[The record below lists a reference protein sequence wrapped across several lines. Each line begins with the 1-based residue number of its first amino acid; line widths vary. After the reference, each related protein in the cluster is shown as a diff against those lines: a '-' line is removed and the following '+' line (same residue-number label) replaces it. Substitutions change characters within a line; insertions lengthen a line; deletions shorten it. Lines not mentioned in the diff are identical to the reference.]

1 MDTLLKFRVPHTTD
15 VIASLVLAPV
25 MAIMTS
31 YPPTLP
37 QWVIQG
43 FDFPIIR
50 LGLLGVVLLLAFIT
64 PITAIVLGVGLAVL
78 MEDILKLSRM
88 SEEAFRTEQT
98 EGFVLADTD
107 GLDESVGNKVAE
119 PFNVALE
126 HIRRAELAI
135 QSLAKPPRKLPV

>member
-1 MDTLLKFRVPHTTD
+1 METLQKFRVSHTMD

-25 MAIMTS
+25 MAIITS

-50 LGLLGVVLLLAFIT
+50 LLGFALVLLLAFIT

-88 SEEAFRTEQT
+88 SEAFRTEKT
-98 EGFVLADTD
+98 EGFVLANTD
-107 GLDESVGNKVAE
+107 GLEESVGNKVAE

-135 QSLAKPPRKLPV
+135 QSLAKPPKKLPV

>member
-1 MDTLLKFRVPHTTD
+1 METLQKFRVSHTTD
-15 VIASLVLAPV
+15 AIASLVLAPV
-25 MAIMTS
+25 MAIITS

-50 LGLLGVVLLLAFIT
+50 LLGFALVLLLAFIT

-88 SEEAFRTEQT
+88 SEAFRTEKT

-107 GLDESVGNKVAE
+107 GLEESVGNKVAE

-135 QSLAKPPRKLPV
+135 QSLAKPPKKLPV